1 MTKSTKSTVTK
12 GEIRFSEVEIQ
23 RINDLRIAVSGVF
36 TQLGQVSIEKLRLAT
51 EYGKATNDIET
62 NKESLLKKHA
72 ELVETE
78 QTLYKELNEKYGNGN
93 FDPETGIF
101 TPTEES

>member
-12 GEIRFSEVEIQ
+12 DEIRFSEVEIQ

-36 TQLGQVSIEKLRLAT
+36 TQLGQISIEKLRLET
-51 EYGKATNDIET
+51 EYGKATDDLGT
-62 NKESLLKKHA
+62 NKDALLEKHA

-78 QTLYKELNEKYGNGN
+78 KTLYKELNEKYGNGN